1 MDRLPF
7 NTTKCLDVNVRSYR
21 KLAICR
27 FAESLTLSGNVG
39 RQPREK
45 TAHLAHS
52 SYHILVQCSAREQAK
67 MGTRCKEKERRG
79 KGGEEGEVGE
89 MRRGEACTINRSH
102 ENCDAN
108 GTGSRKVELL

>member
-1 MDRLPF
+1 
-7 NTTKCLDVNVRSYR
+7 
-21 KLAICR
+21 
-27 FAESLTLSGNVG
+27 
-39 RQPREK
+39 
-45 TAHLAHS
+45 
-52 SYHILVQCSAREQAK
+52 
-67 MGTRCKEKERRG
+67 MGTRCKEKERR